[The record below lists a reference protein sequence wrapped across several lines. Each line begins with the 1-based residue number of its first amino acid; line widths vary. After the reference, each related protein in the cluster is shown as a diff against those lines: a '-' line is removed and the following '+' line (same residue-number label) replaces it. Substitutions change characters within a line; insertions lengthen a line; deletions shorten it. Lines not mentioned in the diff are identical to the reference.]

1 MDDIGAVIPM
11 KTNQVHTAKGS
22 VMALLIGI
30 VLWVLPAPSQAATV
44 TYSLD
49 YIFSPPTG
57 SGTPLATVTLTDFDT
72 AVQFDITN
80 RAGAGTRLD
89 SLYFNFAQGAIN
101 PDQLTFSN
109 VSAAPGT
116 YSTLL
121 APSISATVAALKADG
136 DGYFD
141 GKFSYSTNNFLG
153 DGQTLSF
160 RLSAAGQD
168 LSVNDF
174 QFFSLPGG
182 GTGSY
187 IMASH
192 IQNMPYSGSSL
203 WVGTVAVV
211 PLPGALLLFGTGLG
225 GLMLARAKKMP
236 A

>member
-1 MDDIGAVIPM
+1 
-11 KTNQVHTAKGS
+11 
-22 VMALLIGI
+22 MALLMGMA
-30 VLWVLPAPSQAATV
+30 LWVAPAPSQAATV

-57 SGTPLATVTLTDFDT
+57 SGTPLATVTLTDVDT
-72 AVQFDITN
+72 AVRFDVTN

-101 PDQLTFSN
+101 PNQLTFSD
-109 VSAAPGT
+109 VSAAPGS
-116 YSTLL
+116 YGTLL
-121 APSISATVAALKADG
+121 ALSTSATVAGLKADG

-141 GKFSYSTNNFLG
+141 GKISYNTNNYLG
-153 DGQTLSF
+153 HGETLSF
-160 RLSAAGQD
+160 RLSSAGQD

-174 QFFSLPGG
+174 HFFSLPGG

-192 IQNMPYSGSSL
+192 IQNMPYPGNSL
-203 WVGTVAVV
+203 WVGTVAAV

-225 GLMLARAKKMP
+225 GFMLARTSKML